1 MIEVRCYYNDIFFNI
16 KISKNETLLNLKNNI
31 KSNLTSK
38 GINVNESNLNI
49 LYGFPPKTINND
61 QMDNLTLDDLSIF
74 DKDSLRIQLIDPKLS
89 NTDKNDKNEN
99 TNKNNQKNGNNYN
112 VIDYSKYSIKKKDIP
127 ADNSCLFNA
136 INFAINQNADNP
148 EIIRGIISS
157 EIMANPNEYN
167 SGILGKEPDKY
178 CKWIM
183 DKETWGGGIELSIL
197 SKFFQ
202 IQIGVADIQHITIE
216 YFGNYD
222 RCIYLLYNNIHYDVF
237 YKEENGKIT
246 GIFDSQDGKVKN
258 EIMDICLELQQHEK
272 YVDSTLFSIECMQC
286 GLLMNGQNDVVKH
299 SSKTGHINFKQV

>member
-1 MIEVRCYYNDIFFNI
+1 MIEVRCYYNEIYFNI
-16 KISKNETLLNLKNNI
+16 KISKSEKLLTLKNNI
-31 KSNLTSK
+31 KSNLVSK
-38 GINVNESNLNI
+38 GINLNESNLNI
-49 LYGFPPKTINND
+49 LYGFPPKTINNN
-61 QMDNLTLDDLSIF
+61 QMDNLTLEDLSIF
-74 DKDSLRIQLIDPKLS
+74 DKESLRIQLIDQKLS
-89 NTDKNDKNEN
+89 NSDRNEN
-99 TNKNNQKNGNNYN
+99 RNKNNGINGNNFN

-136 INFAINQNADNP
+136 INFAINQNSDNP

-167 SGILGKEPDKY
+167 SGILGKDPDKY

-222 RCIYLLYNNIHYDVF
+222 KCIYLLYNNIHYDVF

-246 GIFDSQDGKVKN
+246 GVFDSNDEKVKN
-258 EIMDICLELQQHEK
+258 EIMDICLDLQKHAL
-272 YVDSTLFSIECMQC
+272 YVDPTLFSIECMQC
-286 GLLMNGQNDVVKH
+286 GLFMHGQNDVVEHTK
-299 SSKTGHINFKQV
+299 KTGHINFKEV

>member
-1 MIEVRCYYNDIFFNI
+1 MIEVRCYYNEIYFNI
-16 KISKNETLLNLKNNI
+16 KISKSEKLLTLKNNI
-31 KSNLTSK
+31 KSNLASK
-38 GINVNESNLNI
+38 GINLNGSNLNI
-49 LYGFPPKTINND
+49 LYGFPPKTINNN
-61 QMDNLTLDDLSIF
+61 QMDNLTLEDLSIL
-74 DKDSLRIQLIDPKLS
+74 DKESLRIQLIDQKLS
-89 NTDKNDKNEN
+89 NSDRNEN
-99 TNKNNQKNGNNYN
+99 RNKNNGINGNNFN

-136 INFAINQNADNP
+136 INFAINQNSDNP

-157 EIMANPNEYN
+157 EIMENPNEYN
-167 SGILGKEPDKY
+167 SGILGKDPDKY

-222 RCIYLLYNNIHYDVF
+222 KCIYLLYNNIHYDVF

-246 GIFDSQDGKVKN
+246 GIFDTQDGNVKN
-258 EIMDICLELQQHEK
+258 EIMDICLELQKHEK

-286 GLLMNGQNDVVKH
+286 GLLMNGQKDVVEH